1 MCYNQRFTS
10 IASKN
15 RFLTSPL
22 NHLVNPSLLLV
33 QSPSLLLV
41 LSPSLL
47 LVLSLSNLL
56 VLSLSLLLVLSLS
69 NLQVRSRARPLTRSR
84 RRHRIKSLSH
94 HQTRSQR
101 HRLIKNQRHH
111 HLRLNRPHQK
121 TRRHS
126 RHLNKSLHLK
136 NNNNLLKSNRPQTSV
151 LHTRAL
157 LQFMRDASR
166 STSQKRPQSKSLLMI
181 RNLKISPQEVPQ
193 PVPLESHQPLLLESR
208 LPLLLIKN
216 LLLPL
221 TSRKIRNQPVLH
233 RLKSPSPTARS
244 PNNHQLRHFQSHR
257 NASPINLTRQFT

>member
-1 MCYNQRFTS
+1 MCYSQRFTS

-33 QSPSLLLV
+33 

-47 LVLSLSNLL
+47 LVLSLS
-56 VLSLSLLLVLSLS
+56 LLLVPSLS
-69 NLQVRSRARPLTRSR
+69 NLQVRSQARPLTRSR
-84 RRHRIKSLSH
+84 RRHRIKNLSH

-111 HLRLNRPHQK
+111 HLSLNRAHQK

-193 PVPLESHQPLLLESR
+193 PVPLESHLPLLLES
-208 LPLLLIKN
+208 LPPLLLIKN
-216 LLLPL
+216 LLLPQ